1 MVDKTYYYRYALGC
15 LRYCYSCFVNVPF
28 AETVGMV
35 AILFVFLTVV
45 VYITVIFGI
54 AWKRERLDIVD
65 IAWGGAFI
73 VAAVTSWLLGSKGW
87 LQVIVTM
94 LVVIWA
100 IRLSSYI
107 LKRVVRSKNEDPRYA
122 EMRKTWKGNAAGNAY
137 TRIFLVQGIL
147 ATVVSASIITVNL
160 SADSVISF
168 WTYIGI
174 LIWLIGFLFE
184 SIGDSQLRKHLASP
198 ENKGSLMTSGL
209 WKYTRH
215 PNYFGEAAQW
225 WGIFVIAL
233 GVPFGWIA
241 VISPLMI
248 TFLLLYVSGVPLTE
262 KRFEGRPGWND
273 YKAKTSMF
281 LPLPP
286 RK

>member
-1 MVDKTYYYRYALGC
+1 
-15 LRYCYSCFVNVPF
+15 
-28 AETVGMV
+28 MV

-87 LQVIVTM
+87 LQAIVTM
-94 LVVIWA
+94 LVVVWA
-100 IRLSSYI
+100 VRLSSYI

-122 EMRKTWKGNAAGNAY
+122 EMRKTWKGNAAVNAY
-137 TRIFLVQGIL
+137 VHIFLVQGVL
-147 ATVVSASIITVNL
+147 AVVVSAAVIVINMSSTKEVSNWTIVGATV
-160 SADSVISF
+160 
-168 WTYIGI
+168 
-174 LIWLIGFLFE
+174 WLVGFLFE
-184 SIGDSQLRKHLASP
+184 SIGDNQLRIHLADP
-198 ENKGSLMTSGL
+198 AGKHTLMTSGL

-215 PNYFGEAAQW
+215 PNYFGEATQW

-241 VISPLMI
+241 VISPLTI
-248 TFLLLYVSGVPLTE
+248 TFLLLCVSGVPLTE
-262 KRFEGRPGWND
+262 KRFEGRPGWSD